1 MTDVRDLLPLYA
13 LGLADE
19 AERRAVEAALAAD
32 PALARELAS
41 YDDAAQAIAAAAP
54 AVRPSAHV
62 KARLLA
68 SAGAGRFER
77 FLAPF
82 AKMFDVGVEAAR
94 ELLGWIEDPTKWKP
108 SGLPGIQAI
117 HFPGG
122 PAVAGAD
129 TGFLELHPGALFP
142 WHEHIGEELSLVLQ
156 GTIRDHDGTLYGPG
170 QEIPKAGGTRHE
182 FTAEPGDTVV
192 VAVRAFGVKYG
203 LVRPADDE

>member
-1 MTDVRDLLPLYA
+1 MSDLRDLLPLYA

-19 AERRAVEAALAAD
+19 AERRTVEAALAAD

-41 YDDAAQAIAAAAP
+41 YDDAAAAVAGAAP
-54 AVRPSAHV
+54 AVRPSPHV

-77 FLAPF
+77 FLARF
-82 AKMFDVGVEAAR
+82 ARMFDLGVDRAR

-117 HFPGG
+117 HFGAG
-122 PAVAGAD
+122 PACAGAD
-129 TGFLELHPGALFP
+129 TGYLELQPGALFP
-142 WHEHIGEELSLVLQ
+142 YHEHIGEELSMVMA
-156 GTIRDHDGTLYGPG
+156 GSIRDQDGTVFQAGDD
-170 QEIPKAGGTRHE
+170 IPKAPGTRHE
-182 FTAEPGDTVV
+182 FTALPGETVV

-203 LVRPADDE
+203 LVRPRDDE